1 MDLNHEEMKGYVASY
16 VLGALPP
23 EEVAFVRSHILSCDE
38 CMAEADDL
46 SAATESMAL
55 AVDSVPLPAG
65 FADRVLE
72 QAIGP
77 QAVSGITGGR
87 PAKTGRRWTFLP
99 VMTGLAMLIAFGV
112 MTTTVIQTRNDAQ
125 RKEQALTALLH
136 SSDGLALEGSGGAV
150 GRLVPS
156 AGESYLVLTGLDE
169 APKNHVYQLWLLQGD
184 DAPVSARIFDVSEGV
199 AIVRMSARIEGFE
212 GAAITV
218 EPAGGS
224 VQPTTDPIMI
234 SSSA

>member
-1 MDLNHEEMKGYVASY
+1 MDLNHEEMRSYVASY

-23 EEVAFVRSHILSCDE
+23 EEVAFVRSHILSCDD

-65 FADRVLE
+65 FADRVME

-77 QAVSGITGGR
+77 QAASETAR
-87 PAKTGRRWTFLP
+87 PAKTRRRWTLLP
-99 VMTGLAMLIAFGV
+99 VMTGLAMLLAFGV
-112 MTTTVIQTRNDAQ
+112 MTTTVIQTRNDAE

-136 SSDGLALEGSGGAV
+136 SSNGLALEGSGGAV

-156 AGESYLVLTGLDE
+156 AGESYLVLTGLEE

-224 VQPTTDPIMI
+224 VQPTSDPIMI